1 MTKSTY
7 ISEKSGEIASTSISP
22 VMFPW
27 FEKCRNRVISRRARL
42 ANWIFSKTRVTS
54 LIATVSPE
62 ISSAAE
68 LSEGFE
74 ILQGKSLAKLY
85 EHDDSVSPRA
95 QLPYQFPASFQMKD
109 LIIKRGNDRMIASE
123 LCKL

>member
-1 MTKSTY
+1 MMKTKLTY
-7 ISEKSGEIASTSISP
+7 ISLKSGEIASTSISP

-27 FEKCRNRVISRRARL
+27 LEKCRNRAISRRARL

-68 LSEGFE
+68 LFEGFE
-74 ILQGKSLAKLY
+74 ILQGGIN
-85 EHDDSVSPRA
+85 R
-95 QLPYQFPASFQMKD
+95 
-109 LIIKRGNDRMIASE
+109 
-123 LCKL
+123 

>member
-1 MTKSTY
+1 MMRTNFTY

-68 LSEGFE
+68 LLEGFE
-74 ILQGKSLAKLY
+74 KNA
-85 EHDDSVSPRA
+85 R
-95 QLPYQFPASFQMKD
+95 
-109 LIIKRGNDRMIASE
+109 
-123 LCKL
+123 

>member
-1 MTKSTY
+1 VNRMRGKWTY
-7 ISEKSGEIASTSISP
+7 ISVKSGEMASTSISP
-22 VMFPW
+22 VMLPLAW

-42 ANWIFSKTRVTS
+42 ANCIFSKTRVTS

-74 ILQGKSLAKLY
+74 ILQSESLAKMY

-109 LIIKRGNDRMIASE
+109 LIIKRGDD
-123 LCKL
+123 

>member
-1 MTKSTY
+1 MIRTELTH
-7 ISEKSGEIASTSISP
+7 ISLKSGEMASTSISP

-68 LSEGFE
+68 LLEGFE
-74 ILQGKSLAKLY
+74 ILQGESLAKLY
-85 EHDDSVSPRA
+85 EHDDSVSTGA

-109 LIIKRGNDRMIASE
+109 LVIK
-123 LCKL
+123 

>member
-1 MTKSTY
+1 MTY

-68 LSEGFE
+68 LSEQFE
-74 ILQGKSLAKLY
+74 ILQG
-85 EHDDSVSPRA
+85 ENGWQNCTNMTTP
-95 QLPYQFPASFQMKD
+95 
-109 LIIKRGNDRMIASE
+109 
-123 LCKL
+123 

>member
-1 MTKSTY
+1 
-7 ISEKSGEIASTSISP
+7 
-22 VMFPW
+22 MFPW
-27 FEKCRNRVISRRARL
+27 LEKCRNRVISRRARL

-68 LSEGFE
+68 LFEGFE
-74 ILQGKSLAKLY
+74 ILQGELLVKLY
-85 EHDDSVSPRA
+85 EHDDSVSSRA

-109 LIIKRGNDRMIASE
+109 LVIE
-123 LCKL
+123 

>member
-1 MTKSTY
+1 MMKTKLTY
-7 ISEKSGEIASTSISP
+7 ISLKSGEIASTSISP

-27 FEKCRNRVISRRARL
+27 LEKCRNRVISRRARL

-68 LSEGFE
+68 LFEGFE
-74 ILQGKSLAKLY
+74 ILQGGIN
-85 EHDDSVSPRA
+85 R
-95 QLPYQFPASFQMKD
+95 
-109 LIIKRGNDRMIASE
+109 
-123 LCKL
+123 